1 MHLCIMNLNLSP
13 FLYPCLL
20 LKYTTFHHFLIL
32 YYPSPSTITLHLPF
46 FYYLLFF
53 TSPYTFLLTLILLLL
68 LLIVICIL
76 QLSLQFHFSPLT
88 SSSTPLPPLSLVS
101 LDSSHSPLHS

>member
-1 MHLCIMNLNLSP
+1 MI
-13 FLYPCLL
+13 LYPCLL

-32 YYPSPSTITLHLPF
+32 YYPSPSTITLHLPL

-76 QLSLQFHFSPLT
+76 QLFFQIHFSPL
-88 SSSTPLPPLSLVS
+88 SSLSILLPSLSLVS
-101 LDSSHSPLHS
+101 SDSSHSPLHS